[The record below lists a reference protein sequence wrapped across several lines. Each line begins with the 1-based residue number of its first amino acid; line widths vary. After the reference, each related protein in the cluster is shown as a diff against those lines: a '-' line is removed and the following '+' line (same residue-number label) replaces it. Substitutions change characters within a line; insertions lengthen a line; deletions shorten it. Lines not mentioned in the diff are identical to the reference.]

1 MKSTLILILFFV
13 GHFSIAQNMEA
24 YRIYNSKGKKVSYK
38 KMMKALKSN
47 EIVFFGELHDDPIAH
62 WLEFEVTKAL
72 AKFHSNKLTLGFEM
86 IEADQQVIL
95 NDYLADQLKEK
106 NFEDSLRKWPNYK
119 TDYKPLIIF
128 AKNNK
133 MSCVAS
139 NIPRRYASK
148 VFKEGRGSLESLSAD
163 EKAFLCPINF
173 EIDTTLSQY
182 QLLLEMGMHNPENF
196 VAAQAIKDA
205 TMAQFIHKYWTPGTT
220 FIHFNG
226 AFHTDFHQGI
236 LWYLQKYRPNL
247 KSATISTVQQ
257 DDVTKFNKENIGQ
270 ADFII
275 VTPTNMTKT
284 H

>member
-62 WLEFEVTKAL
+62 WLELEVTKAL
-72 AKFHSNKLTLGFEM
+72 AEYHSNKLTLGFEM

-226 AFHTDFHQGI
+226 AFHTDFYQGI

-270 ADFII
+270 ADFIL